1 MSLDFN
7 STTPYDQL
15 VEKWNPVLE
24 HRDLGSIG
32 DLHKKRVTAV
42 LLENQVKAMR
52 EERASGNLFEA
63 TMGPVGMGGNFTSGQ
78 VGAAGNFAGYD
89 PVLISL
95 VRRAMPNVVAYD
107 IAGVQPMTAPTGL
120 IFAMR
125 ARYGNDSG
133 GYTQGVEALFDE
145 PWAKF
150 SGACGSV
157 GNLPTYGFTAGLS
170 YTALLSGSTAAGI
183 NPFSTTTFGAPGA
196 TRNTAMFNQFRGM
209 LTSSAEGL
217 GGSTGLD
224 FREMAFSI
232 ERLAVQARSRA
243 LKAEYTTELAQDLRA
258 IHGLDAEAELANILS
273 VEIMNE
279 INREILRAMYHI
291 AKTGCQ
297 QNDLLYTENSG
308 GGGVYDL
315 LKDSDGRW
323 SAERF
328 RGLMFQI
335 EREANQIAKDTR
347 RGKGNFIVCS
357 ADVASALAMGGFL
370 NLSPALNVDMQV
382 DDTGNVFAGV
392 LNNKFKVY
400 IDPFVA
406 NNVNFVT
413 VGYKGTSPYD
423 AGFFY
428 CPYVPLQ
435 MVRAVG
441 QDTFQ
446 PKIGFKTRYGLVAN
460 PFAQGRDAFTA
471 TQLGNDGL
479 VASTNAY
486 FRLFAVK
493 NLHGNTA

>member
-7 STTPYDQL
+7 QSTPYDSL
-15 VEKWNPVLE
+15 MEKWTPVLD
-24 HRDLGSIG
+24 HQDMPSIN
-32 DLHKKRVTAV
+32 DLHKRRVTAM
-42 LLENQVKAMR
+42 LLENQVRAMAEEKA
-52 EERASGNLFEA
+52 AGNLFEN
-63 TMGPVGMGGNFTSGQ
+63 TMGPIGIGGNFAAGQ

-107 IAGVQPMTAPTGL
+107 IAGVQPMSAPTGL

-125 ARYGNDSG
+125 ARYGNDNN
-133 GYTQGVEALFDE
+133 GYTGGEEALFDE

-150 SGACGSV
+150 SGVCGAS
-157 GNLPTYGFTAGLS
+157 GPGGANYA
-170 YTALLSGSTAAGI
+170 AILSGHTLGALNGLLAAGD
-183 NPFSTTTFGAPGA
+183 TFA
-196 TRNTAMFNQFRGM
+196 TRVDTFSQFRGM
-209 LTSSAEGL
+209 LTATAETL
-217 GGSTGLD
+217 GKDPSTAD

-232 ERLAVQARSRA
+232 ERVAVQARSRA

-258 IHGLDAEAELANILS
+258 VHGLDAEAELANILS

-279 INREILRAMYHI
+279 INREILRAMYYV
-291 AKTGCQ
+291 AKTGCRQ
-297 QNDLLYTENSG
+297 RDLAGYATDTTN
-308 GGGVYDL
+308 GGVYDL
-315 LKDSDGRW
+315 LNDSDGRW

-335 EREANQIAKDTR
+335 EREANVIGRETR

-370 NLSPALNVDMQV
+370 NLSPALNVDLEV
-382 DDTGNVFAGV
+382 DNTGNVFAGV

-460 PFAQGRDAFTA
+460 PFAGGRSSTF
-471 TQLGNDGL
+471 GSGKPEDGL
-479 VASTNAY
+479 EQNTNAY
-486 FRLFAVK
+486 YRLFAVK
-493 NLHGNTA
+493 NLHGLNAGGTV